1 MKQRFLRGVLLI
13 VAAATAWGMGGV
25 AGQYLFQN
33 YHADAVW
40 LVMVRQIIAGFLFLM
55 FAKLM
60 QKQDVFRIL
69 REDLKAIAAF
79 SFIGV
84 LGAQLGFYHTISLC
98 NAATA
103 TVLQYMAPVFVMLW
117 MSIKKKSLPEGREFL
132 GIFFAVTGVFLIS
145 THGNLDKVVLSPA
158 ALAVGIYSAIAYA
171 YYTVMPA
178 ELLKKYPSTVVIGWG
193 QLLSGLG
200 LVFFRN
206 PVALPTGWDNHAVL
220 AFLYLL
226 FGATIASYSLYL
238 AGLKI
243 VGPTKASLISC
254 AEPLASIIAVVVL
267 LGTVLTM
274 EDLIGM
280 GCIIFTVLMLSLPKK

>member
-33 YHADAVW
+33 YQADAVW
-40 LVMVRQIIAGFLFLM
+40 LVMVRQIIAGFLFLL
-55 FAKLM
+55 FAWL
-60 QKQDVFRIL
+60 QKQDVLRIL

-117 MSIKKKSLPEGREFL
+117 MSLKKKTLPEGREFI
-132 GIFFAVTGVFLIS
+132 GIFFAVIGVFLIS
-145 THGNLDKVVLSPA
+145 THGNIDTVVLSPA

-171 YYTVMPA
+171 YYTVMPV
-178 ELLKKYPSTVVIGWG
+178 ELLQKYSATVVIGWG

-200 LVFFRN
+200 LIFFRS
-206 PVALPTGWDNHAVL
+206 PAAFPSCWDNQATM

-254 AEPLASIIAVVVL
+254 AEPLASIIAVVLL
-267 LGTVLTM
+267 LGTVLTA

-280 GCIIFTVLMLSLPKK
+280 GCIIFTVLLLSLPKK

>member
-1 MKQRFLRGVLLI
+1 MKKRFLRGVLLI

-25 AGQYLFQN
+25 SGQYLFQG

-40 LVMVRQIIAGFLFLM
+40 LVMVRQVIAGVLFLL
-55 FAKLM
+55 FAKF
-60 QKQDVFRIL
+60 KHNDVLQIL
-69 REDLKAIAAF
+69 REDFKAIVAF

-117 MSIKKKSLPEGREFL
+117 MSLKHKTFPEGREIL
-132 GIFFAVTGVFLIS
+132 GIVCAIIGVFLIS
-145 THGNLDKVVLSPA
+145 THGNLDTVVLSPA
-158 ALAVGIYSAIAYA
+158 ALLIGLYSAVAYA
-171 YYTVMPA
+171 YYTVMPV
-178 ELLKKYPSTVVIGWG
+178 ELLKKYSATVVIGWG

-200 LVFFRN
+200 MMLFKS
-206 PVALPTGWDNHAVL
+206 PLAIPQGWDQHATF

-267 LGTVLTM
+267 LGTVLTF
-274 EDLIGM
+274 EDLLGM

>member
-1 MKQRFLRGVLLI
+1 
-13 VAAATAWGMGGV
+13 
-25 AGQYLFQN
+25 
-33 YHADAVW
+33 
-40 LVMVRQIIAGFLFLM
+40 MVRQIIAGVLFLL
-55 FAKLM
+55 FAKMLLR
-60 QKQDVFRIL
+60 QDILRIL

-117 MSIKKKSLPEGREFL
+117 VSLKNKSLPEGRELL
-132 GIFFAVTGVFLIS
+132 GIVFAVVGVFLIS

-171 YYTVMPA
+171 YYTVMPV
-178 ELLKKYPSTVVIGWG
+178 ELLQKYPATVVIGWG

-200 LVFFRN
+200 LVFFRS
-206 PVALPTGWDNHAVL
+206 PLSLPSGWDNHATL

-226 FGATIASYSLYL
+226 LGATIASYSLYL

-243 VGPTKASLISC
+243 VGPTKAS
-254 AEPLASIIAVVVL
+254 
-267 LGTVLTM
+267 
-274 EDLIGM
+274 
-280 GCIIFTVLMLSLPKK
+280 